1 MILSPQKNAF
11 FYSIFLFSIS
21 VLHSR
26 PTPPKLGSSIA
37 HVEHTYVLLFHLG
50 IGRNEDIAPSWR
62 FRQNI
67 KRGRTAR
74 VASVLRAALT
84 ISSLWLEGP
93 VQGAPSPTGRARSA
107 IAVRDGSAACVTSA
121 VLRATKRRPATEC
134 AREISASPGTECA
147 VSETRKTPH
156 CATIQHAHELTSC
169 ASTSAGTKL

>member
-1 MILSPQKNAF
+1 M
-11 FYSIFLFSIS
+11 
-21 VLHSR
+21 HSR

-67 KRGRTAR
+67 KRRRTAR

-107 IAVRDGSAACVTSA
+107 IAARDGSAACVTSA
-121 VLRATKRRPATEC
+121 VLRATRRRPATEE
-134 AREISASPGTECA
+134 RGA
-147 VSETRKTPH
+147 VWTDKAQT
-156 CATIQHAHELTSC
+156 AHEPAPARLQQHSVCINHPQADEVVLAC
-169 ASTSAGTKL
+169 AQGRSWDA